1 MSLYIP
7 QMKQRDT
14 RAYYQNTAKSFLDG
28 VRMQRDYEHQ
38 QAVQNNM
45 AEAQQRAQ
53 EASGRAERQLGM
65 VEDQYESGKQRKK
78 EMADITQGI
87 LQYDM
92 DKSKAK
98 SAYNKRIEDNTS
110 FWNDPDERKYTFF
123 AKDVNDP
130 EGKRKFFQDISGRDI
145 TEAELRR
152 EGINPNPVIDPELLK
167 NIKDPSMLGL
177 ATEIIKGT
185 EDSGNYLYDM
195 YLNQGGF

>member
-1 MSLYIP
+1 MSIYVP
-7 QMKQRDT
+7 AMQQRDG
-14 RAYYQNTAKSFLDG
+14 RSYYQNTAKSFLDG

-38 QAVQNNM
+38 QAVQNNII
-45 AEAQQRAQ
+45 ESQKRAQ
-53 EASGRAERQLGM
+53 EASGRAERQLEM
-65 VEDQYESGKQRKK
+65 VEDQYESGKQKK
-78 EMADITQGI
+78 QEMADLTQGI

-110 FWNDPDERKYTFF
+110 WWNKPDERKYTFF
-123 AKDVNDP
+123 APDVNDP
-130 EGKRKFFQDISGRDI
+130 EGKRKFFQDVSGRDL